1 MKKIAIVGAG
11 PSGVYC
17 ALCLLSFGI
26 KNIEIFEKKS
36 PLSTLL
42 PTGGGRCNLTHRGD
56 NIKEFAK
63 NYPRGEKFLYSI
75 FSKHFVSDTLEFF
88 SKIGIETYVQEDER
102 YFPKSNSSSDMRKKM
117 LSALCTIKIKKQN
130 ITSKDEL
137 KEYDFIVISTGSKDR
152 YRLAQDFGHSII
164 EPKPSLCGLKLS
176 QNSPKYPQGVVL
188 KTKDGDVL
196 FTKDGISG
204 PLVYT
209 ISSLRAREKFP
220 YKITLP
226 LINEDKLTQQIKNN
240 PKKSFGN
247 MVCEFIPKSL
257 AHVILQNY
265 DKQCANVSKKEI
277 EELKTITFEVV
288 STDNKGE
295 IVTSGGV
302 NLKEIDKYC
311 RSKLEPRVFFCG
323 EVMDIDGFCGGYN
336 LQNCWSSAYCAAEKI
351 SEIILRK
358 EKIYKQD

>member
-26 KNIEIFEKKS
+26 KNIEIFEKNS

-42 PTGGGRCNLTHRGD
+42 PTGGGRCNLTHSGD
-56 NIKEFAK
+56 DIKEFAK

-75 FSKHFVSDTLEFF
+75 FSKHFVGDTLEFF
-88 SKIGIETYVQEDER
+88 SKIGVETYIQEDER

-117 LSALCTIKIKKQN
+117 LSALCDIKIKKQN

-137 KEYDFIVISTGSKDR
+137 KEYDFIVISTGSKDG
-152 YRLAQDFGHSII
+152 YKLACDFGHSIV
-164 EPKPSLCGLKLS
+164 EPKPALCGLKLS
-176 QNSPKYPQGVVL
+176 NNSLKYPQGVVL
-188 KTKDGDVL
+188 KTKDDDVL

-204 PLVYT
+204 PLIYK
-209 ISSLRAREKFP
+209 ISSIRARESFP
-220 YKITLP
+220 YKIMVP
-226 LINEDKLTQQIKNN
+226 LIDENELTREVKNN

-247 MVCEFIPKSL
+247 VVSGFIPKSL
-257 AHVILQNY
+257 AHVILKNY

-277 EELKTITFEVV
+277 EELKIITFEVV

-302 NLKEIDKYC
+302 NLKEIDKDC

-336 LQNCWSSAYCAAEKI
+336 LQNCWSSAYCVAKKI
-351 SEIILRK
+351 SEII
-358 EKIYKQD
+358 

>member
-26 KNIEIFEKKS
+26 KNIEIFEKNS

-42 PTGGGRCNLTHRGD
+42 PTGGGRCNVTHNGD
-56 NIKEFAK
+56 DIKEFAK

-75 FSKHFVSDTLEFF
+75 FSKHFVGDTLEFF
-88 SKIGIETYVQEDER
+88 SKIGVETYIQEDER

-117 LSALCTIKIKKQN
+117 LNALCDIKIKKQN

-137 KEYDFIVISTGSKDR
+137 KEYDFIVISTGSKGG
-152 YRLAQDFGHSII
+152 YKLACDFGHSIV
-164 EPKPSLCGLKLS
+164 EPKPALCGLKLS
-176 QNSPKYPQGVVL
+176 NNSPKYPQGVVL
-188 KTKDGDVL
+188 TTNDGDVL

-204 PLVYT
+204 PLIYK
-209 ISSLRAREKFP
+209 ISSLRAREPFP
-220 YKITLP
+220 YKITLS
-226 LINEDKLTQQIKNN
+226 LIDEDKLTREVKNN

-247 MVCEFIPKSL
+247 VVSGFIPKSL
-257 AHVILQNY
+257 AHVILKNY

-277 EELKTITFEVV
+277 EELKIITFEVV

-302 NLKEIDKYC
+302 NLKEIDKDC

-336 LQNCWSSAYCAAEKI
+336 LQNSWSSAYCVAKKI
-351 SEIILRK
+351 SEII
-358 EKIYKQD
+358 

>member
-26 KNIEIFEKKS
+26 KNIEIFEKNS

-56 NIKEFAK
+56 DIKEFAK

-75 FSKHFVSDTLEFF
+75 FSKHFVGDTLEFF
-88 SKIGIETYVQEDER
+88 SKIGVETYIQEDER

-117 LSALCTIKIKKQN
+117 LNALCDIKIKKQN

-137 KEYDFIVISTGSKDR
+137 KEYDFIVISTGSKGG
-152 YRLAQDFGHSII
+152 YKLACDFGHSIV
-164 EPKPSLCGLKLS
+164 EPKPALCGLKLS
-176 QNSPKYPQGVVL
+176 NNSSKYPQGVVL

-204 PLVYT
+204 PLIYK
-209 ISSLRAREKFP
+209 ISSLRAREPFP
-220 YKITLP
+220 YKITLS
-226 LINEDKLTQQIKNN
+226 LIDEDKLTREVKNN

-247 MVCEFIPKSL
+247 VVSGFIPKSL
-257 AHVILQNY
+257 AHVILKNY

-277 EELKTITFEVV
+277 EELKIITFEVI
-288 STDNKGE
+288 STDKKGE

-302 NLKEIDKYC
+302 SLKEIDKDC
-311 RSKLEPRVFFCG
+311 RSKLEPKVFFCG

-336 LQNCWSSAYCAAEKI
+336 LQNCWSSAYCAAKKI
-351 SEIILRK
+351 SEII
-358 EKIYKQD
+358 